1 MGCRRKSDTQ
11 SKTIIFYSSENIDFR
26 EKEDNV
32 PYSELAEQG
41 FVEFCDGKLIDQ
53 EQIFHFIED
62 CMDFM
67 MFNKSIMIQR

>member
-1 MGCRRKSDTQ
+1 M
-11 SKTIIFYSSENIDFR
+11 
-26 EKEDNV
+26 

>member
-1 MGCRRKSDTQ
+1 MPKKSDTQ

-41 FVEFCDGKLIDQ
+41 FG
-53 EQIFHFIED
+53 
-62 CMDFM
+62 
-67 MFNKSIMIQR
+67 